1 MTAAAMSSASSAPEP
16 SPVASDPVGSDP
28 VGSDPVEPDLV
39 DSGPVDSGLDE
50 SINGSR
56 SEAKAFPAESIDWGH
71 LSVLRDECV
80 AGLQPRSGGCYL
92 DATLG
97 AGGHTA
103 ALLAADPEVRVV
115 GLDCDDR
122 ALAIARERLAP
133 WGDRVTFVR
142 SNFAQF
148 NPGDQQFD
156 GILADLGVSSMQFDQ
171 PDRGFSFRHD
181 GPLDM
186 RMDDRLTE
194 SAADVVN
201 HWQEVPL
208 ANAIYTYG
216 EERLSRRIA
225 RAIVEQR
232 QTQPFQTTLE
242 LANAIARCV
251 PGKYRHG
258 RIHPATRTF
267 QALRIVVNQEL
278 AVLETLLDRA
288 PNWLAPQG
296 RLAVISFHSLED
308 RIVKHR
314 LRESTQLKVITKKP
328 ICPND
333 AEMGQNSR
341 SRSAKLRIA
350 ERI

>member
-1 MTAAAMSSASSAPEP
+1 
-16 SPVASDPVGSDP
+16 
-28 VGSDPVEPDLV
+28 
-39 DSGPVDSGLDE
+39 
-50 SINGSR
+50 
-56 SEAKAFPAESIDWGH
+56 
-71 LSVLRDECV
+71 
-80 AGLQPRSGGCYL
+80 
-92 DATLG
+92 
-97 AGGHTA
+97 
-103 ALLAADPEVRVV
+103 
-115 GLDCDDR
+115 
-122 ALAIARERLAP
+122 
-133 WGDRVTFVR
+133 
-142 SNFAQF
+142 
-148 NPGDQQFD
+148 
-156 GILADLGVSSMQFDQ
+156 MQFDQ

-328 ICPND
+328 ICPSD
-333 AEMGQNSR
+333 TEMGQNSR

-350 ERI
+350 EKI